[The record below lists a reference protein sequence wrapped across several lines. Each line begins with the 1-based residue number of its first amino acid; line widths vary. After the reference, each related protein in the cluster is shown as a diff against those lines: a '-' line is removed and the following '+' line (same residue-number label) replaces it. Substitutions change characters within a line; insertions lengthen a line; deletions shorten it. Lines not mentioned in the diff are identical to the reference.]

1 MKNDDS
7 CEISRII
14 NMNVK
19 NMVDDKKENTI
30 VIDKAKSTPLDAK
43 NLLQATER

>member
-30 VIDKAKSTPLDAK
+30 VIDKAKSPPDAK
-43 NLLQATER
+43 NPLQATER